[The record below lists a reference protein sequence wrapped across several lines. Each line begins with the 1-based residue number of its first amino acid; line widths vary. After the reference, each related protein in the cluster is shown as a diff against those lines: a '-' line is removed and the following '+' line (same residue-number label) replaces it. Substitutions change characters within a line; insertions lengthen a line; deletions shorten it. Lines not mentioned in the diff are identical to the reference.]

1 MIPKEDWICDVC
13 INFAVYGKYLRCPL
27 CDKRGGAMKPTVTKA
42 DMDIFEYLNPSYHEF
57 LRSYIKQGGY
67 RNTPDKKPLTFK
79 DINRKKLSRFEGDYD
94 REEDEEIQSNF
105 QEKLY
110 YNFLNQDESQFTEE
124 ELAEEP
130 KPYYVWAHISCALF
144 IPELFFA
151 DRIQMTNISGIENID
166 SNRWKTEC
174 DVCRDKSKNSISVCN
189 INFFPP

>member
-1 MIPKEDWICDVC
+1 
-13 INFAVYGKYLRCPL
+13 
-27 CDKRGGAMKPTVTKA
+27 MKPTVTKA

-174 DVCRDKSKNSISVCN
+174 DVCRDKSKNSISVGN
-189 INFFPP
+189 INFFPH